1 MFVPRREYCSNHR
14 VAATK
19 NQLNPA
25 SFQEPESDRAYIFE
39 YDPRFA
45 HFGESFVKYDF
56 NDPEKVP
63 DNLRGAVRP
72 KRCEHQVCCART

>member
-1 MFVPRREYCSNHR
+1 MVFGHT
-14 VAATK
+14 ATILVD
-19 NQLNPA
+19 QLNPA
-25 SFQEPESDRAYIFE
+25 ASLQEPESDRAYIFE

-63 DNLRGAVRP
+63 DNLKGAVRP

>member
-1 MFVPRREYCSNHR
+1 MVFGLT
-14 VAATK
+14 ATID
-19 NQLNPA
+19 QLNPVA
-25 SFQEPESDRAYIFE
+25 SLQEPESDRAYIFE

-63 DNLRGAVRP
+63 DNLKGAVRP

>member
-1 MFVPRREYCSNHR
+1 MFVF
-14 VAATK
+14 ATTMVFGLTATID
-19 NQLNPA
+19 QLNPVA
-25 SFQEPESDRAYIFE
+25 SLQEPESDRAYIFE

-63 DNLRGAVRP
+63 DNLKGAVRP